1 MWTITSE
8 SSGQRSRTT
17 SSIRPAC
24 RWAEGSGWSPGS
36 VMVTSATRPRPA
48 SRKLT
53 AAGSAPVTSR
63 TASSMAS
70 RSVAVSRRAG
80 RDARTVPESGSM
92 CVCTLR
98 ISGTGPNRALEALDD
113 VVRLREREIG
123 RELDVERQLVAVA
136 ELEHAHVVH
145 LAHLGDAR
153 RRRGRPLPHA
163 ALEVGGLDVD
173 DDVGRAE
180 RVPDEVLDRV
190 GGGVG
195 LPDPGV
201 GRDRD
206 DEVHEVPAGGMAD
219 PHAAQLDRLA
229 QLAQRGA
236 DALVGVR
243 GRDVHE
249 HLHRL
254 PQQAQGEGDHE
265 AGDEDARHG
274 VGRRLARRDEGH
286 ADQDGGGARQVRR
299 EVQGVGRE
307 RGRAVAA
314 RRAPARHHAARVDAD
329 HQHEH
334 GDRPPRRLHRM
345 GAAVDQTVSDS

>member
-1 MWTITSE
+1 M
-8 SSGQRSRTT
+8 R
-17 SSIRPAC
+17 
-24 RWAEGSGWSPGS
+24 
-36 VMVTSATRPRPA
+36 
-48 SRKLT
+48 
-53 AAGSAPVTSR
+53 
-63 TASSMAS
+63 
-70 RSVAVSRRAG
+70 
-80 RDARTVPESGSM
+80 
-92 CVCTLR
+92 
-98 ISGTGPNRALEALDD
+98 
-113 VVRLREREIG
+113 
-123 RELDVERQLVAVA
+123 
-136 ELEHAHVVH
+136 
-145 LAHLGDAR
+145 
-153 RRRGRPLPHA
+153 
-163 ALEVGGLDVD
+163 
-173 DDVGRAE
+173 
-180 RVPDEVLDRV
+180 
-190 GGGVG
+190 

-206 DEVHEVPAGGMAD
+206 DEVHEVPAGRMAH

-243 GRDVHE
+243 GGDVHE

-329 HQHEH
+329 HEHEH
-334 GDRPPRRLHRM
+334 GDRPPRRLYRM
-345 GAAVDQTVSDS
+345 GAAVDQAVQRLVADQQRDDEQHGALPQRGEVLGLAVPVVVLLVGRAQRHAHREQGQQRGDEIGARVRRLGEEGDGARREPRDELDGHEEDRAPPR